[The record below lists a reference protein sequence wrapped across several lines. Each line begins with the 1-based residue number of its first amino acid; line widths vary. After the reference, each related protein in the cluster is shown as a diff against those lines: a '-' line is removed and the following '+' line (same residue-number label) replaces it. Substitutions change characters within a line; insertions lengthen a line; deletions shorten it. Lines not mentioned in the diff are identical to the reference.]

1 MNKTVYESCSNYAN
15 INICSGPDYID
26 GSCDPGFKP
35 KDQSENQNNN
45 NINSEV
51 LNERRKRNNMERYSR
66 L

>member
-1 MNKTVYESCSNYAN
+1 MNKTVYESCVNCAN

-45 NINSEV
+45 INSEV
-51 LNERRKRNNMERYSR
+51 LNERRK
-66 L
+66 

>member
-1 MNKTVYESCSNYAN
+1 MNKTVYESCSNCAN

-26 GSCDPGFKP
+26 GSCNPGFKP

-51 LNERRKRNNMERYSR
+51 LNERRK
-66 L
+66 

>member
-1 MNKTVYESCSNYAN
+1 MNKTVYESCSNCAN
-15 INICSGPDYID
+15 INICSGPDCID
-26 GSCDPGFKP
+26 GSCDPGFEP

-45 NINSEV
+45 NNSEV

>member
-1 MNKTVYESCSNYAN
+1 MNKIIYESCVNCAN
-15 INICSGPDYID
+15 IYICSGPDYID

-45 NINSEV
+45 INSEV